1 LTVFII
7 IAIFEG
13 MRQVVLSIDES
24 KYSFFME
31 LLNSFDFVKVEEDS
45 EDTKEEIVASLKQS
59 FKELKLYKEG
69 KLKGIPAKELL
80 DEL

>member
-1 LTVFII
+1 
-7 IAIFEG
+7 
-13 MRQVVLSIDES
+13 MKQVVLNIEEG
-24 KYSFFME
+24 KYRFFME
-31 LLNSFDFVKVEEDS
+31 LVKSLDFVQVDEGDGDS
-45 EDTKEEIVASLKQS
+45 KEEIVASLTQS

>member
-1 LTVFII
+1 
-7 IAIFEG
+7 
-13 MRQVVLSIDES
+13 MKQVVLNIEEG
-24 KYSFFME
+24 KYGFFME
-31 LLNSFDFVKVEEDS
+31 LVKSLDFVQVDEGDGDS
-45 EDTKEEIVASLKQS
+45 KEEIVASLTQS